1 MTSQPTRNLAKRLS
15 PAVLVLAGVA
25 CGAIFSDAM
34 RPSTAL
40 AQQASGDGMT
50 NALEQRKQ
58 MITQLNNISDRLTRI
73 ENALNTGIKVKVTE
87 MPPVT
92 VKEPAT
98 R

>member
-1 MTSQPTRNLAKRLS
+1 MTSQPTRNFAKRLS

-25 CGAIFSDAM
+25 CGAVFSDAL
-34 RPSTAL
+34 RPAAAL
-40 AQQASGDGMT
+40 AQQGGESMT

-58 MITQLNNISDRLTRI
+58 MIAQLSSISDRLTRI

-92 VKEPAT
+92 VKEPAN